1 MCSGAYE
8 NTGWTVGQGMTVTR
22 NDSYWDTSVKPKT
35 KSIKLIAAAD
45 PTAITAGLLS
55 GDITGIYMTGPTG
68 TLQQLESSGKVTVT
82 QGASY
87 VVDALITSTGNG
99 VLTDPVVRKALSM
112 AIDRPAYISAVWE
125 GAASLPKALNP
136 PATWG
141 YGKDVFAAGYA
152 ALPDMT
158 PDIAGAKALVA
169 DKGLAG
175 KSITIAYIQL
185 PPNAAEANAV
195 KSAAESIGLT
205 VKLKAVA
212 PDAYINLFIDP
223 EFRKGIDGWFT
234 LNYPDY
240 ADPLSLLRSVVV
252 PDASQNYIGY
262 SNPTVT
268 QEIAAA
274 TASADPAAR
283 AAHVVAA
290 QKMIA
295 EELPWIPM
303 AFPNNVNATATSISG
318 QTASFSYMFAG
329 WANDLGG
336 TGQ

>member
-1 MCSGAYE
+1 MESITATSPTVLTITLKSPDYMLAGELSSIPGMVVQQKYAEAKGPEFGTPDAGVMCSGAYE

-55 GDITGIYMTGPTG
+55 GDITGTYMTGATG

-125 GAASLPKALNP
+125 GAASMPKALNP

-152 ALPDMT
+152 ALPGD
-158 PDIAGAKALVA
+158 
-169 DKGLAG
+169 
-175 KSITIAYIQL
+175 
-185 PPNAAEANAV
+185 
-195 KSAAESIGLT
+195 
-205 VKLKAVA
+205 
-212 PDAYINLFIDP
+212 DP
-223 EFRKGIDGWFT
+223 
-234 LNYPDY
+234 
-240 ADPLSLLRSVVV
+240 
-252 PDASQNYIGY
+252 
-262 SNPTVT
+262 
-268 QEIAAA
+268 
-274 TASADPAAR
+274 
-283 AAHVVAA
+283 
-290 QKMIA
+290 
-295 EELPWIPM
+295 
-303 AFPNNVNATATSISG
+303 
-318 QTASFSYMFAG
+318 
-329 WANDLGG
+329 
-336 TGQ
+336 